1 MNEPILKIKHIDNNT
16 FSCVLK
22 ISFAD
27 SQKYLDQFDLYI
39 KIENNPNNLL
49 HNKIICDKIILPEV
63 YNYFSDNVSVLSL
76 YSNIGTLKFKLHNYF
91 NGDKIIAVC
100 KYNGIEICKTEYIID
115 DSIKCSY
122 QDLQGENYKI
132 YSNSSKLLNKS
143 RSIISDLY
151 TKLPIISNINWS
163 TSITYFIV
171 DDVEAIFDYVNGY
184 NTLNS
189 FCYTFHNN
197 VICCIFDEQY
207 LKNIIT
213 HETVHALLYNAY
225 GLGAD
230 PIPRCQRIFV
240 EGFCQYIMNSY
251 VNRKSVYLRY
261 MISSN
266 LLKFHIEDLKN
277 YLEKTYEVSNHH
289 SDIIFSYDF
298 LPYIFSQYGD
308 SSSIIQTIFQLPSN
322 LEEAAL
328 KLSELIIKS
337 EPIDEHV
344 QNQAMKR
351 IIALYNKTYDSLYNI
366 FTERCI
372 EDILQF
378 RKKQEFLYFG
388 DY

>member
-1 MNEPILKIKHIDNNT
+1 M
-16 FSCVLK
+16 
-22 ISFAD
+22 
-27 SQKYLDQFDLYI
+27 
-39 KIENNPNNLL
+39 
-49 HNKIICDKIILPEV
+49 
-63 YNYFSDNVSVLSL
+63 
-76 YSNIGTLKFKLHNYF
+76 
-91 NGDKIIAVC
+91 
-100 KYNGIEICKTEYIID
+100 
-115 DSIKCSY
+115 
-122 QDLQGENYKI
+122 
-132 YSNSSKLLNKS
+132 
-143 RSIISDLY
+143 
-151 TKLPIISNINWS
+151 
-163 TSITYFIV
+163 
-171 DDVEAIFDYVNGY
+171 
-184 NTLNS
+184 
-189 FCYTFHNN
+189 
-197 VICCIFDEQY
+197 
-207 LKNIIT
+207 KNIIT

-351 IIALYNKTYDSLYNI
+351 IIALYNKTYDSLCNI